1 MQTIQRAID
10 IGRTT
15 ADFTGTRD
23 IAGSVTRGI
32 FLCLL
37 SVGATSTT
45 LAQDVDAFNPLAQ
58 QTPSTLAIQADG
70 KILIGGYLLNASNT
84 LVGVQRL
91 KVDGTVD
98 TSFTELDVDSEVKAV
113 AVQADGKIL
122 IGGHFNTL
130 GLDTR
135 HYLARLNANGTLDT
149 SFADPDLDG
158 DVWALAVQADGK
170 VLAAGDFQNVGATA
184 RSYAARFNPNGTLD
198 IGFADPQIDAPARA
212 VALQANGS
220 VLVGGYFLG
229 AAGNTSLGSIIR
241 FSASGALDAAFPID
255 PSATNVSTIVV
266 APDGS
271 IYVGSSYNTTDQQST
286 RPVAK
291 LSTNG
296 TLDANYADI
305 HTGAGTN
312 CLALQPNGKL
322 LFGGL
327 FQVVDGQPRHGL
339 GRLNAN
345 GSLDASFG
353 DLQFSFNAAD
363 PNGTVFGV
371 AAQTD
376 GKTIA
381 IGNFTLAKGQPRQFA
396 ARVVTGDAVGSKLS
410 GQASG
415 ANVIVTWTRSGNGPE
430 LAQAPTLL
438 HSSDGVNFIAV
449 GAMARIANGW
459 QMTANYNVGGT
470 PFYLQAV
477 GTTSAG
483 ADNGSSGRAVSP
495 VYVSDRI
502 FADGFE

>member
-1 MQTIQRAID
+1 MQTTQRAND

-15 ADFTGTRD
+15 ADFTGMRD
-23 IAGSVTRGI
+23 ISGSVTRGI

-241 FSASGALDAAFPID
+241 FSASGA
-255 PSATNVSTIVV
+255 
-266 APDGS
+266 
-271 IYVGSSYNTTDQQST
+271 
-286 RPVAK
+286 
-291 LSTNG
+291 
-296 TLDANYADI
+296 
-305 HTGAGTN
+305 
-312 CLALQPNGKL
+312 
-322 LFGGL
+322 
-327 FQVVDGQPRHGL
+327 
-339 GRLNAN
+339 
-345 GSLDASFG
+345 
-353 DLQFSFNAAD
+353 
-363 PNGTVFGV
+363 
-371 AAQTD
+371 
-376 GKTIA
+376 
-381 IGNFTLAKGQPRQFA
+381 
-396 ARVVTGDAVGSKLS
+396 
-410 GQASG
+410 
-415 ANVIVTWTRSGNGPE
+415 
-430 LAQAPTLL
+430 
-438 HSSDGVNFIAV
+438 
-449 GAMARIANGW
+449 
-459 QMTANYNVGGT
+459 
-470 PFYLQAV
+470 
-477 GTTSAG
+477 
-483 ADNGSSGRAVSP
+483 
-495 VYVSDRI
+495 
-502 FADGFE
+502 